1 MRNHGPVLFAWRD
14 QCGGLSLKIEYCDKH
29 GSNTE
34 RVIDPLMCHGSLLV
48 AYCHLRDEQRTFRLD
63 RIETIERIG

>member
-1 MRNHGPVLFAWRD
+1 MLDRGRAERSVAALEGD
-14 QCGGLSLKIEYCDKH
+14 LSLKIEYCDKH